1 MKCNY
6 IEYHRLTDQMFSGV
20 AQTDTHLNQYT
31 EILRQY
37 LINGGAANT
46 MLKLGIGIQVTT
58 KRFMLLPK
66 EVVMRRF
73 IWLKRKEQQQ
83 NSYRTLKPLLWR
95 RSGQSGK

>member
-46 MLKLGIGIQVTT
+46 MLKLDIGIQVTT
-58 KRFMLLPK
+58 KRFMLL
-66 EVVMRRF
+66 
-73 IWLKRKEQQQ
+73 Q
-83 NSYRTLKPLLWR
+83 WR
-95 RSGQSGK
+95 RMLIRLNVNMLSLMDRDMMLYV

>member
-1 MKCNY
+1 
-6 IEYHRLTDQMFSGV
+6 MFSGV

-58 KRFMLLPK
+58 KKFLCYYL
-66 EVVMRRF
+66 
-73 IWLKRKEQQQ
+73 RK
-83 NSYRTLKPLLWR
+83 LLWEDLYGSAGWKVGELLDRNEIEAIGMFLPGGALYGKR
-95 RSGQSGK
+95 R

>member
-46 MLKLGIGIQVTT
+46 MLKLGISH
-58 KRFMLLPK
+58 
-66 EVVMRRF
+66 
-73 IWLKRKEQQQ
+73 
-83 NSYRTLKPLLWR
+83 N
-95 RSGQSGK
+95 

>member
-58 KRFMLLPK
+58 KK
-66 EVVMRRF
+66 IYV
-73 IWLKRKEQQQ
+73 I
-83 NSYRTLKPLLWR
+83 T
-95 RSGQSGK
+95 